1 MRTLLGAA
9 SETRPVFWHFV
20 TWLKVLWYVL
30 AVASVGVFAY
40 GVARP
45 IAKYR
50 HGQGERWPPVRELGP
65 RLVAGSRLLFA
76 HRTIARRD
84 RTAGWAHRAIFFGFL
99 TLFAG
104 TVILGFDT
112 DFTDPVFG
120 WSYFH
125 GGFYL
130 AYKEVLNVLGTA
142 LVVGLIV
149 MMVRRAIV
157 RPPKLDY
164 ARPDRAPGE
173 PQFDRHVYRVG
184 DWAFVVILLV
194 IALTGFLL
202 EGVRIAMDHPGDGG
216 TQFGGWITAQIL
228 IGAGFGHSLL
238 AALRHGIWWFHG
250 LLAIAFVASIPY
262 TKAGHML
269 SSFASL
275 VLRDPLAGKRLRA
288 IDPERANEPAGYG
301 ALVDFSPRHLLEL
314 DACTKCGRCHEACPA
329 FATGRPLS
337 PRDVILELRE
347 QANQA
352 AGAIGIGGVLGSLLH
367 AAADP
372 GRAASA
378 RP

>member
-1 MRTLLGAA
+1 M
-9 SETRPVFWHFV
+9 FWHFV
-20 TWLKVLWYVL
+20 TWLKVALVR
-30 AVASVGVFAY
+30 ARGRSSVGVFAY

-50 HGQGERWPPVRELGP
+50 RGRGGRLPPARELGP
-65 RLVAGSRLLFA
+65 ARSWRPAPALRAPRRSRGA
-76 HRTIARRD
+76 
-84 RTAGWAHRAIFFGFL
+84 TAPPAWAHRAIFFGFI

-120 WSYFH
+120 WNYFH
-125 GGFYL
+125 GTFYL

-142 LVVGLIV
+142 LIVGLLV
-149 MMVRRAIV
+149 MMARRAIV
-157 RPPKLDY
+157 RPRKLDY

-173 PQFDRHVYRVG
+173 PQFDRRVYRVG
-184 DWAFVVILLV
+184 DWAFVGILLV

-216 TQFGGWITAQIL
+216 TQFGGWIAAQIY
-228 IGAGFGHSLL
+228 IGVGFTTARWPRSATACGGSTGCS
-238 AALRHGIWWFHG
+238 RSRSSR
-250 LLAIAFVASIPY
+250 ASP
-262 TKAGHML
+262 TPRPRTCSRA
-269 SSFASL
+269 SSSL
-275 VLRDPLAGKRLRA
+275 VAAR
-288 IDPERANEPAGYG
+288 PARRQ
-301 ALVDFSPRHLLEL
+301 APARRSRPSAPTSPPATARSPTSAPRHLLEL

-352 AGAIGIGGVLGSLLH
+352 AAHDRHRRRPRIAPAR
-367 AAADP
+367 AAAAGAP
-372 GRAASA
+372 TA
-378 RP
+378 RSRSP